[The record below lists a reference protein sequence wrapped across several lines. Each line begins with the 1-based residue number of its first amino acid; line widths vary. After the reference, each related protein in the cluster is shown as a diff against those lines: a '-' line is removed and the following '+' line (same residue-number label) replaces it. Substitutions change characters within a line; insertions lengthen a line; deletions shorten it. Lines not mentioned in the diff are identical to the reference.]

1 MKPDVYTLGGQTF
14 QSEALYVAFVNLLQE
29 TAMLPD
35 ISMSFNLDLRV
46 SDNLIFLL
54 STFNAMTFNGFGI
67 FSIVPTMFCLQLKK
81 NPDNAAEHGQTSI
94 TRCKKSW
101 YRVFLFACNE
111 MVT

>member
-1 MKPDVYTLGGQTF
+1 
-14 QSEALYVAFVNLLQE
+14 
-29 TAMLPD
+29 MLPD

-54 STFNAMTFNGFGI
+54 SAFNAMTFNGFGI

-81 NPDNAAEHGQTSI
+81 NPDNVAEHGQTSI
-94 TRCKKSW
+94 TRRKKSR